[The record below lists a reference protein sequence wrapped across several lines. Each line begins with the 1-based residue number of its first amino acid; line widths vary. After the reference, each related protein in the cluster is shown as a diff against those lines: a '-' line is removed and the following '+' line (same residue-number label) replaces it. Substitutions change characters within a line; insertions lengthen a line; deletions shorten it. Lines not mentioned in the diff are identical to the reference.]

1 MYSLKKRI
9 QIAFIVFGIIISI
22 LSILGFYLI
31 FRISVENILTNSSQ
45 NVVITYNG
53 GTQMFF
59 SNRINTEQEY
69 FTAFWLKYNVLI
81 IGMLLL
87 INGISIG
94 ISFFAARMLVQPLN
108 QVSGQIAD
116 ANFNPDGYEYPAEIE
131 PLVDAVFANYQ
142 ELYRN
147 YYDSEQ
153 FQSYAAH
160 ELRNEL
166 LALIGMVE
174 SGTKSAAVEHI
185 QLLNQTIDDLLILSQ
200 LKGKQMDAS
209 ADVAL
214 VVAEV
219 IDSFSDKLN
228 IYFDLDE
235 FDEPLVVAGKA
246 SWIYRAVFNLL
257 ENALRFGEQGGPAVV
272 GVYQQEDAIVIV
284 VSNRIAADN
293 EVPPQQIWDA
303 RFTTHRNGHGIG
315 LQLVKHVAEL
325 LNGYAY
331 HEAVPG
337 RMSFFIALP
346 AEKQ

>member
-9 QIAFIVFGIIISI
+9 QIAFIVFGVAISI
-22 LSILGFYLI
+22 LSVLGFYLI
-31 FRISVENILTNSSQ
+31 FRISVENILTNSNQS
-45 NVVITYNG
+45 VVITYNG

-59 SNRINTEQEY
+59 PNRINTEQDY

-81 IGMLLL
+81 VGILLL

-94 ISFFAARMLVQPLN
+94 ASFLAARMLIRPLD
-108 QVSGQIAD
+108 QAAAQITD
-116 ANFNPDGYEYPAEIE
+116 ARFVPGTKSYPVEIE
-131 PLVDAVFANYQ
+131 PLVNTVFSNYQ
-142 ELYRN
+142 ELYQN

-166 LALIGMVE
+166 LALTGMVE
-174 SGTKSAAVEHI
+174 RGAKEDAAAHI
-185 QLLNQTIDDLLILSQ
+185 QTLNQTIDDLLILSQ
-200 LKGKQMDAS
+200 LKGKQIEAS

-219 IDSFSDKLN
+219 VDSFSEKLN
-228 IYFDLDE
+228 IRFDLDE

-257 ENALRFGEQGGPAVV
+257 ENALRFGEQDGPVAV
-272 GVYQQEDAIVIV
+272 GVYQDEGAVVIV
-284 VSNRIAADN
+284 VSNRI
-293 EVPPQQIWDA
+293 EVTDELLSQQIWDA
-303 RFTTHRNGHGIG
+303 KFTTHRNGHGIG

-331 HEAVPG
+331 HECVDG
-337 RMSFFIALP
+337 RMSFFIAFP
-346 AEKQ
+346 REKR